1 MQDARWL
8 IEGWLNESSDAA
20 CARRSIDIDRASSRT
35 GDADAGVR
43 GHSDRQHIDARQTNL
58 TDRAVSGF
66 ESLVT
71 IDSIEDAHIQF
82 SGSNES
88 GLRISGSIDRVTDET
103 EIHLNGGEQGI
114 GRKKPP
120 IIAEMQADA
129 ARCLLRNAQQ
139 LFAT

>member
-1 MQDARWL
+1 MLLALAGLSISTAQAAEPATL
-8 IEGWLNESSDAA
+8 TLACGGTVIVSTSMPGKPTINEAPEPVSVG
-20 CARRSIDIDRASSRT
+20 IIL
-35 GDADAGVR
+35 
-43 GHSDRQHIDARQTNL
+43 NL

-66 ESLVT
+66 KSLVT

-114 GRKKPP
+114 GRKKLP